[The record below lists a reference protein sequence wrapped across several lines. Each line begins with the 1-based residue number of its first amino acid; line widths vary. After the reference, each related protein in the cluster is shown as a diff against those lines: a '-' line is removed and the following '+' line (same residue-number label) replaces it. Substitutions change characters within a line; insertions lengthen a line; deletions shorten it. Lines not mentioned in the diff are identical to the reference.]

1 MKARNPEKLADLC
14 AYPLQIG
21 RDEIQT
27 RELAVALFTAEFAF
41 VREIHEFSVSKRNI
55 TTLADDEAMLEGYMK
70 GKITYIDGSTD
81 EDEGEVIFY
90 FRKVGGSWKIAGW

>member
-27 RELAVALFTAEFAF
+27 KELAVALFTAEFAF
-41 VREIHEFSVSKRNI
+41 VREIHELSVSKRNI
-55 TTLADDEAMLEGYMK
+55 TTLADDEAVLEG
-70 GKITYIDGSTD
+70 S
-81 EDEGEVIFY
+81 
-90 FRKVGGSWKIAGW
+90 